1 MPVGLYLETP
11 ATLERGASVLV
22 CLPEEVARVGR
33 ARGYLPAG
41 SCPDGSSLVV
51 KQVLALPG
59 DVVELQEQFL
69 AVNRHEVESSRIQ
82 ASDSLGRPLEHAP
95 FGPWPVREGEL
106 WVIGLNRE
114 RSWDSR
120 YFGPIP
126 VASVVGSAR
135 PLLTYRPG
143 HP

>member
-1 MPVGLYLETP
+1 MPLGLYLETA
-11 ATLERGASVLV
+11 ATLERGSTVLL
-22 CLPEEVARVGR
+22 CLPDRIAQVGR
-33 ARGYLPAG
+33 SRGYLPAG
-41 SCPDGSSLVV
+41 GCPDGSSPVV

-69 AVNRHEVESSRIQ
+69 AVNQREVVGSRIQ
-82 ASDSLGRPLEHAP
+82 DSDTLGRPLDHAP
-95 FGPWPVREGEL
+95 FGPWPVRDGEL

-126 VASVVGSAR
+126 LASVIGSAR
-135 PLLTYRPG
+135 PLLTFNPG
-143 HP
+143 QP